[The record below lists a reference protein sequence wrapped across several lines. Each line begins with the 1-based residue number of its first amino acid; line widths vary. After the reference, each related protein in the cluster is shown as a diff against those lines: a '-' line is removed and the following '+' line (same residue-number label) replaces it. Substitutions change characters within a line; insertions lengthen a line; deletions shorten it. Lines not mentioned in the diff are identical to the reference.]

1 MPDLEHETAAGGL
14 HDLRLHRLDELRR
27 RGIEPYGGKYRV
39 THHAREIV
47 DDFAAL
53 SGTTV
58 AIAGRIMALRS
69 HGKATFFDLH
79 DATGRIQ
86 VYARYEE
93 GTPGGHE
100 LVAACDVGDIVG
112 VSGQVFRTRRG
123 EISVALSSLELLAK
137 SLRPLPEK
145 WHGLKD
151 VDLRYRQRYLDLL
164 VNPEVRQTF
173 VLRTRIVSAIRG
185 FLDTR
190 GFLEVE
196 TPVLQPVAGGAVAR
210 PFATHHNAL
219 GMDLYLRI
227 ALELHL
233 KRLLVGGLERVYEI
247 GRNFR
252 NEGISTKHNPEFT
265 MLELY
270 QAYADYGDMMELTE
284 ELVATVAR
292 QVLGSPVISYRGAD
306 IDLSPPWRRVSLA
319 EAIKGRTGVDIQQI
333 RDDDDAQAVAGKLA
347 LKLGKPATPAAVIDK
362 LLELI
367 EGDLIRP
374 VFLYDYPVAVSPLA
388 KRHAGEGGL
397 TYRFEAFV
405 GGREL
410 GNAFSELCDP
420 VDQRGRFEQQ
430 RGERA
435 RGDDEAHPMDEDFLT
450 ALEYGM
456 PPAGGLG
463 IGIDRLVML
472 LTGQT
477 SIRDVILF
485 PLMRPRE

>member
-1 MPDLEHETAAGGL
+1 MPDHEHETAAGGL
-14 HDLRLHRLDELRR
+14 YGLRLQKLDELRR
-27 RGIEPYGGKYRV
+27 RGVEPYGGRYRA
-39 THHAREIV
+39 THHAQQITG
-47 DDFAAL
+47 DFEAL

-58 AIAGRIMALRS
+58 AIAGRIMAWRG
-69 HGKATFFDLH
+69 HGKATFFDLQ
-79 DATGRIQ
+79 DATGRVQ
-86 VYARYEE
+86 VYARHEE
-93 GTPGGHE
+93 GAAGAHE
-100 LVAACDVGDIVG
+100 LVAACDVGDVVG
-112 VSGQVFRTRRG
+112 VTGQVFRTRRG
-123 EISVALSSLELLAK
+123 EISVSLASLELLAK

-173 VLRTRIVSAIRG
+173 VLRSRIISAIRG
-185 FLDTR
+185 FLDAR

-196 TPVLQPVAGGAVAR
+196 TPVLQPVAGGAAAR

-219 GMDLYLRI
+219 DMDLYLRI

-270 QAYADYGDMMELTE
+270 QAYADYLDMMELTE

-292 QVLGSPVISYRGAD
+292 QVLGSPVVSYRGATV
-306 IDLSPPWRRVSLA
+306 DLSPPWRRVSLA
-319 EAIKGRTGVDIQQI
+319 EAVKEGTGVDICHI
-333 RDDDDAQAVAGKLA
+333 RDDADAHAVAGTLG
-347 LKLGKPATPAAVIDK
+347 LKLGKPATPAVVIDK

-367 EGDLIRP
+367 EGDLIQP

-388 KRHAGEGGL
+388 KRHAGDGGL

-410 GNAFSELCDP
+410 ANAFSELCDP
-420 VDQRGRFEQQ
+420 VDQRDRFEQQ
-430 RGERA
+430 KAERA
-435 RGDDEAHPMDEDFLT
+435 RGDDEAHPMDEDFLA

-456 PPAGGLG
+456 PPTGGLG

-485 PLMRPRE
+485 PLMRPRD